1 MAKNKTSLP
10 SKFGKI
16 CSFLFKTIEL
26 FVLLSIIGL
35 AVFLW
40 QKPQYLTQWLKISD
54 NQLSS
59 INSAKIETI
68 ENKLETLNLITQ
80 NSAEKS
86 DLLQQ
91 NFNTFAKSKADN
103 EQIITLTNQINDLRN
118 STKKLSQTSNS
129 GALLLTSAMLIRDN
143 IYKGIGCKNEAE
155 GLKILA
161 KNIDNISQ
169 DVEFISNHCNT
180 GFVSNNTLINNF
192 NDIYNQTEKKLQPKD
207 EQNWKQ
213 RLSTKL
219 GEYVQISNRN
229 QPQQE
234 PYDPIKILSPIKQL
248 VNGGD
253 FSAALNE
260 LSKPQNQNLMSD
272 ENLQNWYEQ
281 TKNQLDFYKSLSNI
295 INASLL
301 IMKVED
307 AQNVTE

>member
-1 MAKNKTSLP
+1 MI
-10 SKFGKI
+10 F
-16 CSFLFKTIEL
+16 TI
-26 FVLLSIIGL
+26 
-35 AVFLW
+35 
-40 QKPQYLTQWLKISD
+40 K
-54 NQLSS
+54 
-59 INSAKIETI
+59 
-68 ENKLETLNLITQ
+68 
-80 NSAEKS
+80 
-86 DLLQQ
+86 
-91 NFNTFAKSKADN
+91 
-103 EQIITLTNQINDLRN
+103 
-118 STKKLSQTSNS
+118 
-129 GALLLTSAMLIRDN
+129 
-143 IYKGIGCKNEAE
+143 
-155 GLKILA
+155 
-161 KNIDNISQ
+161 
-169 DVEFISNHCNT
+169 
-180 GFVSNNTLINNF
+180 
-192 NDIYNQTEKKLQPKD
+192 PKD

-248 VNGGD
+248 VNGSD